1 MPRARIIRSSAA
13 FRRADAIRLRKKG
26 AIRSSNWFIR
36 LRQVACVRRRG
47 ASRHRLDVRHIGNDA
62 KDGLCLCDSAALRR
76 QAGVTAVRARKRIV
90 EFVHAGPRQSMAV
103 MRNELAAAKAR
114 IEEMRRERVA
124 FRFGSESKRQDAKPK
139 TEKPPLP
146 PDEELR
152 SMKRAA
158 CSRLGRPTKT
168 RRDAAIRNPDVQTL
182 GALVLGAR
190 GGDESRHFG
199 SM

>member
-1 MPRARIIRSSAA
+1 
-13 FRRADAIRLRKKG
+13 
-26 AIRSSNWFIR
+26 
-36 LRQVACVRRRG
+36 
-47 ASRHRLDVRHIGNDA
+47 
-62 KDGLCLCDSAALRR
+62 
-76 QAGVTAVRARKRIV
+76 
-90 EFVHAGPRQSMAV
+90 MAV

-152 SMKRAA
+152 SPKRAA